1 MQKFEQPDE
10 RDVRLDAMF
19 RAYRRAHGDWTADPN
34 FMPQLWNRIDRSR
47 KGALRFQRIAQG
59 FVTAAV
65 ALSLLMAGLL
75 SAPRYRSPEVYQAT
89 YVETLAVHHVME
101 GNDFDPADDP
111 VDLDLL

>member
-1 MQKFEQPDE
+1 ME
-10 RDVRLDAMF
+10 RFSQSDDKDVRLDAMF
-19 RAYRRAHGDWTADPN
+19 QAYRQAHGDWTANPN
-34 FMPQLWNRIDRSR
+34 FMPQLWSRIDRSR
-47 KGALRFQRIAQG
+47 KSALRFRRIAQG

-65 ALSLLMAGLL
+65 VLSLLMAILVT
-75 SAPRYRSPEVYQAT
+75 SPQYRSPEVYRAT